1 MNFELLK
8 QLSEAAGVPSREE
21 KLREIVKAELKPI
34 VDAIETD
41 AMGNVICFKAG
52 SGKSKTRKK
61 VMIAAHMDEIG
72 FLVRYI
78 DDKGFLRLQPV
89 GGFDPR
95 QLFAQRVLVHPRAGA
110 ALRGVLTYSTKPTH
124 MLTPDEAKAPPVIE
138 NFFVDLGMKADEVK
152 KNVRLGDMV
161 TMDRTCEK
169 CGDNIIGKC
178 LDNRVG
184 VFVML
189 EAMKALKKHDVD
201 IYAVATTQEEVGLR
215 GAGTSAYAVN
225 PDIGVALDTTLAND
239 FAGMTESDHITK
251 LGEGV
256 GIKIMDGSFICHP
269 KLVDHFRAI
278 AEKEKITHQMEVLPR
293 GGTDGAALQ
302 RARGGLPSITL
313 SVPTRYIHTVNEM
326 ISGKD
331 VDAAIALLARY
342 LEQAHT
348 GNYQL

>member
-1 MNFELLK
+1 MNFKLLK
-8 QLSEAAGVPSREE
+8 QLSEATGVPSREE
-21 KLREIVKAELKPI
+21 KLREIVKTELKPL
-34 VDAIETD
+34 VDSIETD
-41 AMGNVICFKAG
+41 AMGNVICFKRGAG
-52 SGKSKTRKK
+52 KGANRKK

-72 FLVRYI
+72 FLVRFI
-78 DDKGFLRLQPV
+78 DDKGFLRLQAV

-95 QLFAQRVLVHPRAGA
+95 QLFAQRVLVHPRSGA
-110 ALRGVLTYSTKPTH
+110 PLRGVLTYSTKPTH
-124 MLTPDEAKAPPVIE
+124 MLTPEEQKAAPVIE
-138 NFFVDLGMKADEVK
+138 NFFVDLGLPAAKVK
-152 KNVRLGDMV
+152 ETIRLGDMV
-161 TMDRTCEK
+161 TMDRTCEV
-169 CGDNIIGKC
+169 CGDHIIGKC

-215 GAGTSAYAVN
+215 GASTSAYAVN

-239 FAGMTESDHITK
+239 YPGIGEADAVTK

-269 KLVDHFRAI
+269 KLVDHFRDV
-278 AEKEKITHQMEVLPR
+278 AEKEKIRHQMEVLPR

-302 RARGGLPSITL
+302 RARGGAVSITL

-326 ISGKD
+326 VSGKD
-331 VDAAIALLARY
+331 VEAAVTLLARY
-342 LEQAHT
+342 LEQAHK
-348 GNYQL
+348 GDYRL